1 MNICIINLR
10 ENNPY
15 IGGVEKVSYL
25 LGKDW
30 VSKGHNVIFL
40 SCYHSNISKPYDIVC
55 KELFLPNKEYIIS
68 KENFGFFT
76 NIIVQNKIEIIINQG
91 SVFEECCKLC
101 NYIKESTRVKL
112 ITTIH
117 YSPLCKLTAIK
128 NNFFIKSKLDR
139 NLIDWL
145 KDCLLCFR
153 FHLFKKKESLKM
165 EVAEYNTIAKCS
177 DAIVSLSSSY
187 LIIFQKLINPDFH
200 KKLYAISNPIELVDN
215 DVYEKKK
222 QILYVGRLEYGMK
235 RFDRMINIWAK
246 IEKMFPDWSFVVIG
260 DGPYRGYFENI
271 VQKKGLKNV
280 YFEGFQ
286 NPEKYYS
293 ESSIICLSSS
303 TEGFGMVLVE
313 ALKYKCIPIAYN
325 SFAAL
330 SDIIVDGVNGYAI
343 PPFKEKLFI
352 EKLHYLMSNE
362 NERMRLA
369 DNNAVTLHKFDINRV
384 TQQWLNLFNN
394 LLN

>member
-1 MNICIINLR
+1 M
-10 ENNPY
+10 
-15 IGGVEKVSYL
+15 
-25 LGKDW
+25 
-30 VSKGHNVIFL
+30 
-40 SCYHSNISKPYDIVC
+40 
-55 KELFLPNKEYIIS
+55 
-68 KENFGFFT
+68 
-76 NIIVQNKIEIIINQG
+76 
-91 SVFEECCKLC
+91 FEECCKLC

-271 VQKKGLKNV
+271 VQKKVLKM
-280 YFEGFQ
+280 FILKGFKIRK
-286 NPEKYYS
+286 N
-293 ESSIICLSSS
+293 IILRVQLFVCLLLLK
-303 TEGFGMVLVE
+303 VLVWCS
-313 ALKYKCIPIAYN
+313 LKPLNISVFLLHIIPLRHSLISLLMELMVMLFLLLKKNY
-325 SFAAL
+325 L
-330 SDIIVDGVNGYAI
+330 SKNYII
-343 PPFKEKLFI
+343 
-352 EKLHYLMSNE
+352 
-362 NERMRLA
+362 
-369 DNNAVTLHKFDINRV
+369 
-384 TQQWLNLFNN
+384 
-394 LLN
+394 